1 MKQKTKAFASG
12 AIVSTI
18 LLSAA
23 LSGVCIHGVRLAD
36 NRCQKYVNS
45 VALAQSLDEFKN
57 RKAELSAQD
66 NVGVLESSQTQIN
79 SQMQTQDLSEDDSG
93 YKKATYTI
101 QRGDTLTRISEA
113 LHVSVADLIRWNNI
127 CDADRIYA
135 GDTLVYFVS

>member
-18 LLSAA
+18 LVSAA
-23 LSGVCIHGVRLAD
+23 LSGVCIHGVKLAD

-45 VALAQSLDEFKN
+45 IALAQSLGEFKD
-57 RKAELSAQD
+57 RKAELKAQD
-66 NVGVLESSQTQIN
+66 NVSILERESGQTN
-79 SQMQTQDLSEDDSG
+79 SQMQTQELSEDNSG

-101 QRGDTLTRISEA
+101 QTGDTLTRISEA

-127 CDADRIYA
+127 YDADRIYA
-135 GDTLVYFVS
+135 GDTLVYFAS